1 MRTVSVIGFNGALA
15 SAVTGII
22 DLFRLAGVTWARI
35 HGDEPQPW
43 FRTRLLTHDGEPC
56 KCINGLT
63 LVSDGAWNEPDRD
76 DSDLII
82 IPTIGAPIEKVLAD
96 NSLLIEWL
104 GNFRTQETPNV
115 HVASNCTGAFFLA
128 EAGLLDGREATTHW
142 GFSNQFRER
151 YPRVQ
156 LHPEKLVTVDGPVAC
171 AGGGMA
177 WWDLGVY
184 LVERFAGPQ
193 VARELAKAF
202 VIDAGRS
209 SQAPYSALQA
219 KRYHSD
225 AIILA
230 LQDWLDDH
238 FREALSLPALAGRA
252 GLSERSLL
260 RRFRQATGD
269 TPNTYVQLLRV
280 ERARRQLE
288 SSGQSIDAITR
299 DVGYEDISSFSRLFR
314 KHTGL
319 SPGAYRARFG
329 R

>member
-1 MRTVSVIGFNGALA
+1 MHTVSIIGFDGALA

-35 HGDEPQPW
+35 HGDEPRPW
-43 FRTRLLTHDGEPC
+43 FRTRLLTRDGEPC

-82 IPTIGAPIEKVLAD
+82 IPTIGAPIEKVLAG
-96 NSLLIEWL
+96 NSQLIEWL
-104 GNFRTQETPNV
+104 GNFRTRETPNV

-128 EAGLLDGREATTHW
+128 EAGLLNGREATTHW

-151 YPRVQ
+151 YPAVQ

-209 SQAPYSALQA
+209 SQAPYSVLQA

-225 AIILA
+225 AVILA

-238 FREALSLPALAGRA
+238 FRESLSLPALAARA

-269 TPNTYVQLLRV
+269 TPNTYLQLLRV
-280 ERARRQLE
+280 ESARRQLE
-288 SSGQSIDAITR
+288 SSGRSIDAITR
-299 DVGYEDISSFSRLFR
+299 DIGYEDISSFSRLFR

>member
-1 MRTVSVIGFNGALA
+1 MHTVSIIGFDGALA

-35 HGDEPQPW
+35 HGDEPRPW
-43 FRTRLLTHDGEPC
+43 FRTRLLTRDGEPC

-63 LVSDGAWNEPDRD
+63 LVSDGAWNEPDLD

-82 IPTIGAPIEKVLAD
+82 IPTIGAPIEKVLAG
-96 NSLLIEWL
+96 NSQLIEWL
-104 GNFRTQETPNV
+104 GNFRTRETPNV

-128 EAGLLDGREATTHW
+128 EAGLLNGREATTHW

-151 YPRVQ
+151 YPAVR

-184 LVERFAGPQ
+184 LVERFAGSQ

-209 SQAPYSALQA
+209 SQAPYSVLQA

-225 AIILA
+225 SIILA

-238 FREALSLPALAGRA
+238 FRESLSLPALAARA

-269 TPNTYVQLLRV
+269 TPNTYLQLLRV
-280 ERARRQLE
+280 ESARRQLE
-288 SSGQSIDAITR
+288 SSGRSIDAITR
-299 DVGYEDISSFSRLFR
+299 EIGYEDISSFSRLFR